1 MPKYCEL
8 KGECK
13 IDLLSNR
20 HVLIRATL
28 MEDYVHL
35 LSKPVFY
42 IMTRNKSFLMRNLKW
57 DPLFNPVEE
66 TSTAIA
72 WISFP
77 ALPPN
82 FFGEDAIFSLA
93 AAVDKPLQVDLATK
107 NQSRPSCA
115 RVKVEMDLLKEF
127 PRRIKVCVKNGEN
140 PVLEKWFRIRYDY
153 LPKYCKTCM
162 IQGHSE
168 DQCYVKHPEL
178 YKDKRTKDVDKDAP
192 TSDKGDKDKSLDK
205 EGKKPDEGFAEPKKK
220 NGGKQNHPPHK
231 KDLVQT
237 KNKFASLNEDKSS
250 ATKPNYNEGMDI
262 PKPTEK

>member
-1 MPKYCEL
+1 
-8 KGECK
+8 
-13 IDLLSNR
+13 
-20 HVLIRATL
+20 
-28 MEDYVHL
+28 
-35 LSKPVFY
+35 
-42 IMTRNKSFLMRNLKW
+42 
-57 DPLFNPVEE
+57 
-66 TSTAIA
+66 
-72 WISFP
+72 
-77 ALPPN
+77 
-82 FFGEDAIFSLA
+82 
-93 AAVDKPLQVDLATK
+93 
-107 NQSRPSCA
+107 
-115 RVKVEMDLLKEF
+115 
-127 PRRIKVCVKNGEN
+127 
-140 PVLEKWFRIRYDY
+140 
-153 LPKYCKTCM
+153 M

-262 PKPTEK
+262 PKPTEKWVHDAFNKEKLTIENNEDTNVAMLIKTSKQENLEDNDDPHMADSGKTISGGSTQNPHTNEKVEESGKEQIPDNLVSQILETQIMQHHKSENQDGYLEGVLQEEAQLQEEVDGEDGDELDYNIKHISQAGDLSPRHTDNLNGKRGKPKVPL